1 MRGRSTFS
9 LHNWKMLSKKF
20 SLLFFLSPGWDWFDR
35 GSTQQGTNYVSLS
48 IVTDGV
54 SPVLPLSF
62 SLLFIRNNIL
72 YKNPAEGREWR
83 TKRQKKKLDSE
94 MPGLPMSLWNNWWQ
108 QGNVVLPLG
117 KLKCKNKLCHSH
129 NNRLSKSSYD

>member
-83 TKRQKKKLDSE
+83 TKRQKKNWTRRCQDS
-94 MPGLPMSLWNNWWQ
+94 PWACGIT
-108 QGNVVLPLG
+108 GD
-117 KLKCKNKLCHSH
+117 NKAMLFF
-129 NNRLSKSSYD
+129 LLVSSNAKINSVIHIITD